1 MLCVDEAQRQRVQ
14 LGVGL
19 VLAGSNAGGSAGC
32 NAGLRR
38 ERRFAFGAVRP
49 FSGVGRGSSRGAGQP
64 VSKHSNAADVAAGRR
79 PSGLRSQ
86 RGSVGRTRAASPAAE
101 GPVRMEF
108 EGVAFAY
115 GENLP
120 FVLQD
125 VDVALEPGTV
135 TALVGDSGSGKTT
148 LARLIPRFW
157 DPVSGSVRMNGTELP
172 QMASGRGAFACCR
185 GVPGQHAFASEHR
198 GQHPFGPSRCHRRA
212 GAGRPRARP
221 RFTIA

>member
-1 MLCVDEAQRQRVQ
+1 
-14 LGVGL
+14 
-19 VLAGSNAGGSAGC
+19 
-32 NAGLRR
+32 
-38 ERRFAFGAVRP
+38 
-49 FSGVGRGSSRGAGQP
+49 
-64 VSKHSNAADVAAGRR
+64 
-79 PSGLRSQ
+79 
-86 RGSVGRTRAASPAAE
+86 
-101 GPVRMEF
+101 MEF

-157 DPVSGSVRMNGTELP
+157 DPVSVGAHERNG
-172 QMASGRGAFACCR
+172 ASPDGLRRGAFACCR

-212 GAGRPRARP
+212 GAGRRAPGQIHDRVMELP
-221 RFTIA
+221 QGYDTVLGSEGSDLSGGEAQRVAIARAIVQDAPILVLDEATAHADPENETAIQKR

>member
-1 MLCVDEAQRQRVQ
+1 MRAHGTGRATEELAKSVLCVDEAQWQRVQ

-49 FSGVGRGSSRGAGQP
+49 FFWCWGVGIPAGLVNLFRSIRMLQM
-64 VSKHSNAADVAAGRR
+64 SLQAADHLASVLNVAPLAEPER
-79 PSGLRSQ
+79 PRP
-86 RGSVGRTRAASPAAE
+86 RPKE
-101 GPVRMEF
+101 PVCMEF

-125 VDVALEPGTV
+125 VDVALELGTV
-135 TALVGDSGSGKTT
+135 TALVGDSAA
-148 LARLIPRFW
+148 AR
-157 DPVSGSVRMNGTELP
+157 
-172 QMASGRGAFACCR
+172 
-185 GVPGQHAFASEHR
+185 
-198 GQHPFGPSRCHRRA
+198 RRSPA
-212 GAGRPRARP
+212 
-221 RFTIA
+221 